1 LNFDSQPVPVPA
13 VEFAIMPVLFLT
25 ESDVE
30 ALIDMTTSIE
40 VVERAFAALA
50 EGTAANVP
58 RTRARASGLILHTMS
73 ATASYLGL
81 AGWKAY
87 TTTTAGARFHVAA
100 YDLDSGRMVALI
112 QADRLGQLRTG
123 AASGVATR
131 HLARDDA
138 ATMGLLG
145 TGWQAQSQLEAVAAV
160 RELRTVRVYSRDESR
175 RREFSEMMSRRLEIN
190 VTAVTSAEQAVAG
203 AEIVS
208 TATTAP
214 SPLFDGQLLA
224 PGSHLNI
231 IGSNQLA
238 KAEVDVAAIAQA
250 DLLACDRI
258 DQCRI
263 EAGELAAAVDSGRWQ
278 WESSVELADVVA
290 GSIPGRRGDDDR
302 TVFKSVGLAIED
314 VAMAAELIRRAR
326 DRGLGQDIPLDG
338 PT

>member
-1 LNFDSQPVPVPA
+1 MS
-13 VEFAIMPVLFLT
+13 VLFLT
-25 ESDVE
+25 EADVDL
-30 ALIDMTTSIE
+30 LIDMATSIE
-40 VVERAFAALA
+40 VVEKAFLALA

-58 RTRARASGLILHTMS
+58 RARARGSGLVLHTMS
-73 ATASYLGL
+73 AAAPYLGL

-87 TTTTAGARFHVAA
+87 TTTASGARFHVAA
-100 YDLDSGRMVALI
+100 YDLDSGRMVALV

-138 ATMGLLG
+138 TTMGLLG

-160 RELRTVRVYSRDESR
+160 RELRTVRVYSRDESH
-175 RREFSEMMSRRLEIN
+175 RREFAESMSRRLGID
-190 VTAVTSAEQAVAG
+190 VTAVTSAEQAVDG

-208 TATTAP
+208 TATTARA
-214 SPLFDGQLLA
+214 PLFDGQLLT

-238 KAEVDVAAIAQA
+238 KTEVDVTAIAQA
-250 DLLACDRI
+250 DLLACDRV

-263 EAGELAAAVDSGRWQ
+263 EAGELAVADDSGRWR

-290 GSIPGRRGDDDR
+290 GSIPGRRGHDDR

-314 VAMAAELIRRAR
+314 VAMAAELIQRAR
-326 DRGLGQDIPLDG
+326 DRGLGQDVPLDG
-338 PT
+338 LG